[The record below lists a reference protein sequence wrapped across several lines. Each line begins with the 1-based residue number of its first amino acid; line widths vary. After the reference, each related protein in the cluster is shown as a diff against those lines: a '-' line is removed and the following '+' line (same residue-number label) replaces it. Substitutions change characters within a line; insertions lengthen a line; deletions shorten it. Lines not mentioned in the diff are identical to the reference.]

1 MIPAARIR
9 YTGAMIL
16 LDHGGAGRRRSRLV
30 APGPLGDLV
39 EHVGVQHAG
48 AWAAAPRAW
57 RVIADPSPHLIV
69 TYGPGGFR
77 GVVVGSRTRYSDV
90 DTTNRQWLVTARLRP
105 GVLPAITGMPA
116 SAFTDR
122 GRPLDEVFGPAS
134 VRDAGVFDEPEP
146 SAAAAGLRRLLART
160 ARGRA
165 ARDAR
170 IVRAVL
176 EAVRVGDA
184 AAVSG
189 RSPRRLHQRIVELA
203 GMPPRRLRR
212 VERIR
217 RALALGLR
225 HRGLPWSEAAACAGF
240 ADQPH
245 LVREFRV
252 LLGVAPSAWW
262 RMGADTF
269 KTLARGVG

>member
-1 MIPAARIR
+1 M
-9 YTGAMIL
+9 
-16 LDHGGAGRRRSRLV
+16 
-30 APGPLGDLV
+30 
-39 EHVGVQHAG
+39 QHAG

-57 RVIADPSPHLIV
+57 RVIADPSAHLIV
-69 TYGPGGFR
+69 TFGCRGFR
-77 GVVVGSRTRYSDV
+77 GVVVGARTRYTDV
-90 DTTNRQWLVTARLRP
+90 DSTDRQILVAARLRP
-105 GVLPAITGMPA
+105 GVVPAITGVPA
-116 SAFTDR
+116 SGFTDR
-122 GRPLDEVFGPAS
+122 GLPIEDVFGPGT
-134 VRDAGVFDEPEP
+134 VRAAGVFDEPRP
-146 SAAAAGLRRLLART
+146 SAIVAGLARLLAH
-160 ARGRA
+160 APQSRA

-170 IVRAVL
+170 TVRAVL

-184 AAVSG
+184 ATRSG

-217 RALALGLR
+217 RALALGLQN
-225 HRGLPWSEAAACAGF
+225 RGRSWSDVAARAGF

-245 LVREFRV
+245 LVREFRA

-269 KTLARGVG
+269 KTPARRVG